1 MIDTSQK
8 KKENNSLQG
17 TMFCAISG
25 KPPIHPVL
33 SPSSRCLFE
42 KELLLQHIEKTG
54 TDPITNSPLKPTDII
69 EINTN
74 VANSLPNFLNSS
86 TLGSN
91 YSIPTLLS
99 TLQHEYDAI
108 MLENFQLRKEVNKA
122 VQELSKS
129 LYERDA
135 AKLVAAG
142 LLRDRMN
149 VKADLDAIV
158 RYHLEEGGAGVG
170 KSNSSFLHDET
181 QDLLE
186 RSQEY
191 VRKIKELRGTLTA
204 SAGAKSKNFKT
215 CINVPSKP
223 VSIAN
228 CSIESE
234 FITRWPP
241 LCGSAV
247 TTLLTG
253 GQVKKSVVVLSLST
267 EQDEA
272 LVFNFSD
279 NNTNPL
285 SYGLPFDIKDIDLL
299 SVSPDAQRIFL
310 LRDNTN
316 TLNVY
321 NVNSGAHT
329 VLPLDKSDDLESH
342 TILLTQH
349 EYVMRD
355 YILRVT
361 SDGHVFYLSLDK
373 PRLDIDVVLPKETDL
388 EIGKDQVEPLRYHS
402 ATLHKDGILLALT
415 SSKSVTIVNLARP
428 QDEPT
433 VFRLGQEIPNLST
446 TEEHRTLNER
456 VSEVRFS
463 SNGYWMFV
471 CVGYRVVV
479 FDLRKDEATVVSTC
493 IVEELARSD
502 PGESI
507 DMVWDMDPEGILLV
521 AYNRGYGSMESPLV
535 FYKHDK
541 KAKEWSHWTAE
552 YTPNGNSD
560 SPDPVP
566 KLGEDIVGIQLLETT
581 TDDDETLSVLVQCP
595 TKSYVLDYSDN

>member
-1 MIDTSQK
+1 
-8 KKENNSLQG
+8 
-17 TMFCAISG
+17 MFCAISG
-25 KPPIHPVL
+25 KPPVHPVL

-54 TDPITNSPLKPTDII
+54 TDPITNSPLKATDVI

-122 VQELSKS
+122 VQELSRS

-149 VKADLDAIV
+149 VKADLDTIV
-158 RYHLEEGGAGVG
+158 RHYMEGEGGINVG
-170 KSNSSFLHDET
+170 SGPPHDGT

-186 RSQEY
+186 KSQEY
-191 VRKIKELRGTLTA
+191 VRRIKELRGA
-204 SAGAKSKNFKT
+204 SEVKSKNFKT
-215 CINVPSKP
+215 CITVPSKP
-223 VSIAN
+223 IYVAN
-228 CSIESE
+228 CSIKSE
-234 FITRWPP
+234 FTTRWPP
-241 LCGSAV
+241 VCGSSV

-253 GQVKKSVVVLSLST
+253 GQVRKTVVLLSLSA
-267 EQDEA
+267 EQDEV
-272 LVFNFSD
+272 LVFNSSND
-279 NNTNPL
+279 HTGPL
-285 SYGLPFDIKDIDLL
+285 SYKLPFDIKDINLL
-299 SVSPDAQRIFL
+299 SVSPGVQRIFL
-310 LRDNTN
+310 LQEGTN

-329 VLPLDKSDDLESH
+329 VLPLDQTGELESH

-355 YILRVT
+355 YTLRVT
-361 SDGHVFYLSLDK
+361 SDGHVSYLSLDK
-373 PRLDIDVVLPKETDL
+373 PRLDIDVVLPSETDL
-388 EIGKDQVEPLRYHS
+388 EIDKDQVGPGGTPVERYHS

-415 SSKSVTIVNLARP
+415 STRSVTIVNLARP
-428 QDEPT
+428 RDEPT
-433 VFRLGQEIPNLST
+433 VFRLGREIPILST
-446 TEEHRTLNER
+446 SAEEHPDLNER

-463 SNGYWMFV
+463 SNGYWMLV
-471 CVGYRVVV
+471 CVGYRIVV
-479 FDLRKDEATVVSTC
+479 FDLRRDETTVVSTC
-493 IVEELARSD
+493 ILEELAKRD

-507 DMVWDMDPEGILLV
+507 DMVWDMDPEGTFLV
-521 AYNRGYGSMESPLV
+521 GYNRGYGSTESPLI
-535 FYKHDK
+535 FYKYDK
-541 KAKEWSHWTAE
+541 KAKEWRNWTAE
-552 YTPNGNSD
+552 YDTNDKSD
-560 SPDPVP
+560 SKDAVL

-581 TDDDETLSVLVQCP
+581 TDGDETTTLPVLVQCP
-595 TKSYVLDYSDN
+595 TKSYVLEYF